1 MNAAARRVALS
12 LSALALGLSPHLPAA
27 RAQAQAQKEDQ
38 PFQLAPVEITAP
50 WILVPPSTKEAPKP
64 AYPAGPRT
72 RGEQGTVSVLIQV
85 RADGSVGTVT
95 VKKSSGNPALDEAA
109 VTGVRS
115 WTFVPARRGPNP
127 VEHMV
132 EVPVVFR
139 LQ

>member
-1 MNAAARRVALS
+1 MTTTVRSRVRRLARLAMI
-12 LSALALGLSPHLPAA
+12 LALGLGAGRA
-27 RAQAQAQKEDQ
+27 WAQAPKEE
-38 PFQLAPVEITAP
+38 PFQLGPVEVTAP
-50 WILVPPSTKEAPKP
+50 WVLVPPSIKNAPKP

-85 RADGSVGTVT
+85 RPDGSVGEVA
-95 VKKSSGNPALDEAA
+95 VKKSSGNAALDEAA
-109 VTGVRS
+109 TSGVRA